1 MYKYKTA
8 IAIAT
13 AASLSLSAGF
23 LSAADGSGSESGP
36 TEPGVSTEQQGS
48 QKSQADQAGQN
59 QQGSASYEDV
69 HEENVGVQLQPS
81 FEPNFERLDT
91 NQDGELDESELDAY
105 GATAAGQGDSDA
117 QEQKQNRSQNSGDQL
132 MDRYDTD
139 RSGTVSEEEL
149 QQGYQ
154 ADRERSGAT
163 TSGETQ

>member
-1 MYKYKTA
+1 MSNYKTA

-13 AASLSLSAGF
+13 AASLSLGAGL
-23 LSAADGSGSESGP
+23 LSAADETDS
-36 TEPGVSTEQQGS
+36 
-48 QKSQADQAGQN
+48 KSQQD
-59 QQGSASYEDV
+59 SASYEDV

-81 FEPNFERLDT
+81 FEPNFERLDA

-105 GATAAGQGDSDA
+105 GATAAGQGDSEA
-117 QEQKQNRSQNSGDQL
+117 QDQKQNRSQNSGDQL